1 MKGWNPFGYLKYYQ
15 KGEDSLLFITDIEM
29 QKRRY
34 QIGLGT
40 LVVYAVTD
48 GYSIFNLLLRILVNA
63 LNIPPE
69 DYDRKVKTQSN
80 WRKVA

>member
-1 MKGWNPFGYLKYYQ
+1 
-15 KGEDSLLFITDIEM
+15 M

-40 LVVYAVTD
+40 LVVYALTD
-48 GYSIFNLLLRILVNA
+48 EHSVFKVILGILVNA
-63 LNIPPE
+63 LNVPPE

>member
-1 MKGWNPFGYLKYYQ
+1 MKTTSYL
-15 KGEDSLLFITDIEM
+15 FTDIEV

-40 LVVYAVTD
+40 LVVYALTD
-48 GYSIFNLLLRILVNA
+48 EYSILKDIFRILVNT
-63 LNIPPE
+63 LNTPPE

-80 WRKVA
+80 WRKVV